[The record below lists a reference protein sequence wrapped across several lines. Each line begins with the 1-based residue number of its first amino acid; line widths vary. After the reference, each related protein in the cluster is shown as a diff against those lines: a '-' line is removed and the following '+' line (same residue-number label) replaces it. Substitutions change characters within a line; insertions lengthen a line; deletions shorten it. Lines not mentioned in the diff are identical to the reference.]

1 MPETET
7 NSAGGADET
16 ATFQTLQ
23 AWFRQDRDHT
33 HDWRQEARES
43 FDVVAGHQW
52 SPEDTAKLKFELRP
66 VVTFNRVATV
76 IDSVAGLEVGNR
88 QEVRFIP
95 RQIGQTA
102 VNDLLTGAAK
112 WIRDECDAEDEESD
126 AFVDLIITGMG
137 WTETRLGYDEDPDG
151 RLKVERVDPLEMY
164 WDGSASKKNLG
175 DARRLFRVRD
185 VPLEVAEDMFPDE
198 DVADL
203 HAGWAEDTGADPHSP
218 HDAQAAPFYR
228 NDQSPQIDKSKMKV
242 RLVEAQWWDHEK
254 VWRMLDPF
262 TRRVV
267 TVKPDEFETVKA
279 RLAALGLPAP
289 PAVQQKR
296 RVYWRA
302 FLGAKLLKQW
312 RGPEQ
317 GGFTYKCMTGKRD
330 RNQGI
335 WYGLV
340 RAMIDPQKWANKWLS
355 QVLHIINSN
364 AKGGILAESDA
375 FDNPQEAEDTWADPS
390 AITWLAPDALRLG
403 KLKDKPQ
410 AQWPQGVES
419 LMQFAITS
427 IRDVTGVNL
436 ELLGLVD
443 RDQPGI
449 LEHQRK
455 QAGMTIL
462 AGLFDSLRRYRKEQG
477 RLMLWYITEFLSD
490 GRLVRIGGPEEAR
503 YIPLLR
509 QADTVTYDVIVDD
522 TPSSPNLKERTW
534 AVLVQL
540 MPFLARLPVPPQVYL
555 EILKYAPLPDT
566 LISDVVRAASQ
577 AQARP
582 PQPVPPQAIPPGP
595 LPDPR
600 LPEIQSRAQLNAAKA
615 GLHQAQAAAEL
626 LRARGD
632 AAEAAASIEA
642 KRAAAAL
649 DLAKAGATHT
659 GRAIDALNAAVDA
672 IGRTATDNP
681 SAANS

>member
-1 MPETET
+1 MAET
-7 NSAGGADET
+7 NSAADPDGT
-16 ATFQTLQ
+16 GTFQTLQ
-23 AWFRQDRDHT
+23 TWFRQDRDHT

-43 FDVVAGHQW
+43 FDIVAGHQW
-52 SPEDTAKLKFELRP
+52 SPEDTAKLKIELRP
-66 VVTFNRVATV
+66 IVTFNRVATV

-95 RQIGQTA
+95 RQLGQA
-102 VNDLLTGAAK
+102 GVNDLLTGAAK

-137 WTETRLGYDEDPDG
+137 WTETRLDYDEDADG

-164 WDGSASKKNLG
+164 WDGSATKKNLG
-175 DARRLFRVRD
+175 DARRMFRVRD
-185 VPLEVAEDMFPDE
+185 VPLEVAEDMFPGA

-203 HAGWAEDTGADPHSP
+203 HAGWADDTGADPHSP
-218 HDAQAAPFYR
+218 HDAQQAPFYR
-228 NDQSPQIDKSKMKV
+228 NDQSPEIDKSKMKV

-254 VWRMLDPF
+254 VWRALDPF
-262 TRRVV
+262 TGRVV
-267 TVKPDEFETVKA
+267 TVKPDEFEVLKA
-279 RLAALGLPAP
+279 RLAALGLSTPA
-289 PAVQQKR
+289 AVAQKR

-312 RGPEQ
+312 RGPDQ

-364 AKGGILAESDA
+364 AKGGILAEADA

-390 AITWLAPDALRLG
+390 AITWLSPDALRLG
-403 KLKDKPQ
+403 KIKDKPQ
-410 AQWPQGVES
+410 AQWPQGIES
-419 LMQFAITS
+419 LMQFAIAS

-509 QADTVTYDVIVDD
+509 QPATAIYDVIVDD

-534 AVLVQL
+534 AILVQM
-540 MPFLARLPVPPQVYL
+540 MPFLTQLPVPPQVYL

-566 LISDVVRAASQ
+566 MIADIARAAMNPPP
-577 AQARP
+577 RP
-582 PQPVPPQAIPPGP
+582 PVG
-595 LPDPR
+595 PDPR
-600 LPEIQSRAQLNAAKA
+600 LPEIQSRAQLNAAKTN
-615 GLHQAQAAAEL
+615 LHNAQAAAEM

-632 AAEAAASIEA
+632 AVESTAAAQA
-642 KRAAAAL
+642 KRASAVL
-649 DLAKAGATHT
+649 DLAKTRAVHT
-659 GRAIDALNAAVDA
+659 GRAIDSFNAIADAL
-672 IGRTATDNP
+672 GRTA
-681 SAANS
+681 AARQP

>member
-1 MPETET
+1 MAEI
-7 NSAGGADET
+7 NSAIET
-16 ATFQTLQ
+16 DTSGTFQTLQ
-23 AWFRQDRDHT
+23 TWFRQDRDHS

-43 FDVVAGHQW
+43 FDMVAGHQW
-52 SPEDTAKLKFELRP
+52 SSEDAAKLKFELRP

-88 QEVRFIP
+88 QEVRFVP
-95 RQIGQTA
+95 RQIGQA
-102 VNDLLTGAAK
+102 GVNDLLTGAAK

-137 WTETRLGYDEDPDG
+137 WTETRLDYDEDPDG

-164 WDGSASKKNLG
+164 WDGSATKKNLG
-175 DARRLFRVRD
+175 DGRRMFRVRD
-185 VPLEVAEDMFPDE
+185 VPMEVAEDVFPDA
-198 DVADL
+198 DIADL
-203 HAGWAEDTGADPHSP
+203 HAGWAEDTGANPHSP
-218 HDAQAAPFYR
+218 HDAQQAPFYR
-228 NDQSPQIDKSKMKV
+228 NDQSSQIDKSKTKV
-242 RLVEAQWWDHEK
+242 RLVEAQWWEHEK
-254 VWRMLDPF
+254 VWRTLDPF
-262 TRRVV
+262 TGRVV
-267 TVKPDEFETVKA
+267 TVKPDEFDVLKT
-279 RLAALGLPAP
+279 RLAALGLSAPA
-289 PAVQQKR
+289 AVAQKR

-330 RNQGI
+330 RNQGS

-340 RAMIDPQKWANKWLS
+340 RAMTDPQKWANKWLS

-390 AITWLAPDALRLG
+390 AITWLSPDALRLG
-403 KLKDKPQ
+403 KIKDKPQ
-410 AQWPQGVES
+410 AQWPQGIES
-419 LMQFAITS
+419 LMQFAISS

-443 RDQPGI
+443 REQPGI

-477 RLMLWYITEFLSD
+477 RLMLWYIAEFLSD

-509 QADTVTYDVIVDD
+509 QPDTMTYDVIVDD

-534 AVLVQL
+534 AILTQM

-566 LISDVVRAASQ
+566 LIADIARAASAPPPPQ
-577 AQARP
+577 VRP
-582 PQPVPPQAIPPGP
+582 P
-595 LPDPR
+595 PDPR
-600 LPEIQSRAQLNAAKA
+600 IPEMQSRAQLNAAKA
-615 GLHQAQAAAEL
+615 NLHNAQAATEM
-626 LRARGD
+626 LRARG
-632 AAEAAASIEA
+632 EAAQSAANIEA
-642 KRAAAAL
+642 KRAGAAL
-649 DLAKAGATHT
+649 DLARTGAVHT
-659 GRAIDALNAAVDA
+659 GRAIDTLNAVVDA
-672 IGRTATDNP
+672 IGQTGQA
-681 SAANS
+681 AAN

>member
-7 NSAGGADET
+7 KSAGGPDDM

-126 AFVDLIITGMG
+126 AFVDLIVTGMG
-137 WTETRLGYDEDPDG
+137 WTETRLDYDEDPDG

-164 WDGSASKKNLG
+164 WDGSATRKNLG

-185 VPLEVAEDMFPDE
+185 VPLDVAEDMFPDE

-254 VWRMLDPF
+254 VWRTLDPF

-267 TVKPDEFETVKA
+267 TVKADEFDLVKA
-279 RLAALGLPAP
+279 RLAALGLSAP

-312 RGPEQ
+312 RGPDQ

-403 KLKDKPQ
+403 KIKDKPQ
-410 AQWPQGVES
+410 AQWPQGLES
-419 LMQFAITS
+419 LMQFAIAS

-477 RLMLWYITEFLSD
+477 RLLLWYITEFLSD

-509 QADTVTYDVIVDD
+509 QPDTATYDVIVDD

-540 MPFLARLPVPPQVYL
+540 MPFLTRLPVPPQVYL

-566 LISDVVRAASQ
+566 LISDVVRAATQ
-577 AQARP
+577 LPPRP
-582 PQPVPPQAIPPGP
+582 PLPGPPGP
-595 LPDPR
+595 APDPR

-615 GLHQAQAAAEL
+615 GLHRAQAAAEL

-632 AAEAAASIEA
+632 AAETAASIEA

-649 DLAKAGATHT
+649 DLAKAGAAHT

-672 IGRTATDNP
+672 IGRTAIGNQP
-681 SAANS
+681 PANT